1 MKKLVIGTLLWLAV
15 VAIAA
20 VIVLHWP
27 VVFWLLA
34 LSVGL
39 YLIFGRR
46 AEIEFRVGVGTHR
59 TERRLYAAINWQ
71 RRARPVREPEIER
84 ANFNDMNGEEQA

>member
-1 MKKLVIGTLLWLAV
+1 MKKLLISTLLWLVV

-20 VIVLHWP
+20 VIVLRWP

-46 AEIEFRVGVGTHR
+46 AEIEFRVGVGTQR

-71 RRARPVREPEIER
+71 RHGMPVREPEIEG
-84 ANFNDMNGEEQA
+84 ANFKDVNREEQA